1 MFNFITDSIENA
13 LDVTDRLL
21 SLESPKK
28 RQVAKLIADGLS
40 IYAVSEIT
48 GVAVDIIEKLVDE

>member
-1 MFNFITDSIENA
+1 MFNFLTDSIENA
-13 LDVTDRLL
+13 LDVADSLL
-21 SLESPKK
+21 SLEAPKK

-48 GVAVDIIEKLVDE
+48 GVAVEIIEKLVDE